1 MCKRGGK
8 AVLSTSIAFIYIF
21 GPILA
26 FAFTSMQPIYPE
38 AVTASCASLLNNFTP
53 VGLNNVSAPAQV
65 CQLLPKPEADWL
77 LVLRLFRLLGP
88 VRIYLHLLVLCK

>member
-1 MCKRGGK
+1 
-8 AVLSTSIAFIYIF
+8 
-21 GPILA
+21 
-26 FAFTSMQPIYPE
+26 MQPIYPE

-88 VRIYLHLLVLCK
+88 VRIYLHLLVLCKWIDTGNIVRGALLVVIPGLQVETKG